1 MKKRFAIILVLVQC
15 VMAAHAQDYS
25 APIFRGELAEKYAY
39 NITGC
44 VYAYS
49 DEFETGDVMF
59 NGKKYSGLQ
68 LNLNAHRNELQVK
81 VGVSGDCIALRNI
94 LVGDYNIGERNYTA
108 LYGAN
113 CIAGLAEGH
122 YQVLYKGEGMLLKKI
137 YKHVSEQANFITGEI
152 TKIFTTKYRYYLV
165 KEGMVYK
172 IKDEKSLI
180 KHYKEHKGKT
190 RAFIKERKGRMA
202 ATDDIMQGVMKIME
216 E

>member
-15 VMAAHAQDYS
+15 VISVHAQDYS

-122 YQVLYKGEGMLLKKI
+122 YQVLYKGEGLLLKKI
-137 YKHVSEQANFITGEI
+137 YKHVSEQANFITGDI
-152 TKIFTTKYRYYLV
+152 TKVFTTKYRYYLV
-165 KEGMVYK
+165 KGGVVYK
-172 IKDEKSLI
+172 VKDVKSLV
-180 KHYKEHKGKT
+180 KFDKEDKGKI
-190 RAFIKERKGRMA
+190 RSFIKEQRRKGVKPE
-202 ATDDIMQGVMKIME
+202 DIMHGVMKIME

>member
-1 MKKRFAIILVLVQC
+1 MRKSFAILLVLMQC
-15 VMAAHAQDYS
+15 VISAHAQDNS
-25 APIFRGELAEKYAY
+25 TPIFRGELAEKYMY
-39 NITGC
+39 PITGC

-68 LNLNAHRNELQVK
+68 MNLNAHRDELQLMG
-81 VGVSGDCIALRNI
+81 VGGDCIALRNTQ
-94 LVGDYNIGERNYTA
+94 VGDYNIGERNYTA

-122 YQVLYKGEGMLLKKI
+122 YQVLYKGEGLLLKKI

-152 TKIFTTKYRYYLV
+152 TKVFTTKYRYYLV
-165 KEGMVYK
+165 KDGMVYK
-172 IKDEKSLI
+172 VKDVKSLV
-180 KHYKEHKGKT
+180 KFDKEDKGKI
-190 RAFIKERKGRMA
+190 RSFIKEHRRAGS
-202 ATDDIMQGVMKIME
+202 ATEDIMQGVMKIVE

>member
-1 MKKRFAIILVLVQC
+1 MRKIYTILLVLVQC
-15 VMAAHAQDYS
+15 AIAAHAQDYS
-25 APIFRGELAEKYAY
+25 APIFRGELAEKYIY
-39 NITGC
+39 PITGC

-49 DEFETGDVMF
+49 DDFEPGDVVF

-122 YQVLYKGEGMLLKKI
+122 YQVLYKGEGQLLKKI
-137 YKHVSEQANFITGEI
+137 YKHVSEQANFITGDI
-152 TKIFTTKYRYYLV
+152 TKVFTTKYRYYLV
-165 KEGMVYK
+165 KDGMVYK
-172 IKDEKSLI
+172 IKDEKSLV
-180 KHYKEHKGKT
+180 KHYKEHKSKT
-190 RAFIKERKGRMA
+190 RAFVKECRRRMA
-202 ATDDIMQGVMKIME
+202 ATDDIMQGVMKIVE